1 MKLLSGPL
9 SMFGA
14 KTEIAVH
21 EKGLDVTIEH
31 VPFSI
36 ATLYEPKHP
45 DVARINPK
53 QQVPILIDGDLEIFD
68 STQIFE
74 YFEDLGVG
82 PRLWPEDPHD
92 RARARSLE
100 LQADEVFFPNVV
112 AIMPAQRKRADA
124 RQIASAIDEI
134 HAYYDRMER
143 RLAGRRYLAGEFS
156 FADIAFFMAQF
167 FASFLGEPW
176 KEPKPNLDAW
186 KELVA
191 KRPSVGRVA
200 GTMTRYLAEQLS
212 R

>member
-14 KTEIAVH
+14 KAEIAVH
-21 EKGLDVTIEH
+21 EKGLDVAIEH

-45 DVARINPK
+45 DVLRINPK
-53 QQVPILIDGDLEIFD
+53 AQVPVLIDGDLEIFD

-74 YFEDLGVG
+74 YFEDLGIG
-82 PRLWPEDPHD
+82 PALWPADPRA

-100 LQADEVFFPNVV
+100 LQSDEVFFPNVV
-112 AIMPAQRKRADA
+112 AIMPAQRRAADGSE
-124 RQIASAIDEI
+124 IAAAVNAI
-134 HAYYDRMER
+134 HGYYDRMER
-143 RLAGRRYLAGEFS
+143 RLGANPYLAGEFS
-156 FADIAFFMAQF
+156 YADIAFFMAQF

-176 KEPKPNLDAW
+176 REPMPNLTGW
-186 KELVA
+186 KARLEARPAVA
-191 KRPSVGRVA
+191 RVVDK
-200 GTMTRYLAEQLS
+200 MTHYLAEQLA